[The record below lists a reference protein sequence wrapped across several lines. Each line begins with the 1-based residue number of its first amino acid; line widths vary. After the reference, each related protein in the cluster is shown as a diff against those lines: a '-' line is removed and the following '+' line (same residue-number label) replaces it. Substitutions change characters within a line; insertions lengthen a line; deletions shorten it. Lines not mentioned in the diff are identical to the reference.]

1 MNRKMNF
8 KTNLFSQQVH
18 FPLGTKDK
26 ALDTYEKVS
35 ATTERMRVDNDQ

>member
-8 KTNLFSQQVH
+8 KTNLLVH

-26 ALDTYEKVS
+26 ALETYEKVS
-35 ATTERMRVDNDQ
+35 ATTERMRVDKDQ